1 MHTEVKLSRVYSR
14 RFDVLRSPAPQKTQ
28 ARSSPAYTGHKKR
41 ATPRVNPVR
50 FLVNEGK

>member
-28 ARSSPAYTGHKKR
+28 ARSSPAHAGHKKR
-41 ATPRVNPVR
+41 ATLRVNPVR

>member
-14 RFDVLRSPAPQKTQ
+14 RFDVLRSPAPQKTK
-28 ARSSPAYTGHKKR
+28 ARFSPAYTGHKKR
-41 ATPRVNPVR
+41 ATPHINPVR